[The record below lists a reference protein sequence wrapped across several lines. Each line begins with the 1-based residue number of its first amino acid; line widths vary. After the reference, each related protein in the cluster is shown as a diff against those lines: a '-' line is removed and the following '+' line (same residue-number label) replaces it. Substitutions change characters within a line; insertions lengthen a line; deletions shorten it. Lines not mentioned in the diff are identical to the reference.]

1 MKKMNQKMKGTF
13 IIGLVL
19 FAAVAS
25 MYLLTASA
33 AVNGNAD
40 QTRDRTQDKIQDK
53 DCLQDKDCSFDCTKD
68 QLRTRLQIRDC

>member
-1 MKKMNQKMKGTF
+1 MKGTI

-25 MYLLTASA
+25 MCLLTASA
-33 AVNGNAD
+33 AVNGDAD
-40 QTRDRTQDKIQDK
+40 QTCDRTQDKIQDK
-53 DCLQDKDCSFDCTKD
+53 DCLQNKDCSFDCAKDQD

>member
-1 MKKMNQKMKGTF
+1 MNQKMKGAF

-25 MYLLTASA
+25 MCLLTASA

-53 DCLQDKDCSFDCTKD
+53 DCLQDKDCSFDCAKDQD
-68 QLRTRLQIRDC
+68 QLRTRLQIRDF

>member
-1 MKKMNQKMKGTF
+1 MNQKMKGTF

-25 MYLLTASA
+25 MCLLTASA
-33 AVNGNAD
+33 AVNGDAD

-53 DCLQDKDCSFDCTKD
+53 DCLQDKDCSFDCAKDQD